1 MKKSSYYKQSNGEN
15 IKQVINWQDHD
26 LGDSLFYS
34 YRSTIYNSNTFPSSL
49 HYHNYYELVILE
61 EGNIEYI
68 CDSTCVHPKAGDI
81 LLIPPG
87 MFHMSKIGC
96 EETNY
101 KRHVFYLYPD
111 AFDGFGCEALVGF
124 LKEASKGIAVFSPL
138 DKNRSMIFSL
148 LHQLSQALEQ
158 ETKPNYQALA
168 KGLVLQIFFLINES
182 NSILQD
188 HESTLPENFLAIK
201 QYMEQNFIE
210 ISSVKEVADH
220 FFYSREYISRLFRQY
235 LNTSVSNYIKALRI
249 TYSQRMIEQGC
260 SISEAC
266 YQSGFE
272 NMSTFIRTFRNI
284 SGTTPSEYRKQ
295 SWRFFSC

>member
-1 MKKSSYYKQSNGEN
+1 MKKLSYYKQSDGEN
-15 IKQVINWQDHD
+15 IKQIMNWQDHD

-34 YRSTIYNSNTFPSSL
+34 YRSTLYNSNTFPSSL

-68 CDSTCVHPKAGDI
+68 CDSTCVHPKMGDI

-111 AFDGFGCEALVGF
+111 AFDGFGCGSLVSF
-124 LKEASKGIAVFSPL
+124 LKDASKGIAVFSPI
-138 DKNRSMIFSL
+138 DKKRSMIFSL

-158 ETKPNYQALA
+158 EENPNYQAFA
-168 KGLVLQIFFLINES
+168 KGLILQIFFYIGES
-182 NSILQD
+182 NSTFLD
-188 HESTLPENFLAIK
+188 CGTALPDNLLAIK
-201 QYMEQNFIE
+201 QYIEQNFIE

-220 FFYSREYISRLFRQY
+220 FFYSREYVSRFFRQHF
-235 LNTSVSNYIKALRI
+235 NTTVSNYIKSLRI
-249 TYSQRMIEQGC
+249 AYSQRLIEQGC
-260 SISEAC
+260 PISEAC

-284 SGTTPSEYRKQ
+284 SGMTPSEYRKQ
-295 SWRFFSC
+295 T

>member
-1 MKKSSYYKQSNGEN
+1 MKKLSYYKQSNEEN

-34 YRSTIYNSNTFPSSL
+34 YRSTLYNSNTFPSSL

-68 CDSTCVHPKAGDI
+68 CDSTCVHPKTGDI

-111 AFDGFGCEALVGF
+111 AVDSFGCEELVSF
-124 LKEASKGIAVFSPL
+124 LKGTSKGITVFSPL

-148 LHQLSQALEQ
+148 LHQLSQALDQ
-158 ETKPNYQALA
+158 GINPKYQALA
-168 KGLVLQIFFLINES
+168 KGLIIQIFFYIGES
-182 NSILQD
+182 NSIQGD
-188 HESTLPENFLAIK
+188 NETAFPKNVLAIK
-201 QYMEQNFIE
+201 EYIEQHFME
-210 ISSVKEVADH
+210 ISSVKEVADR

-235 LNTSVSNYIKALRI
+235 LNTSVSNYIKARRI
-249 TYSQRMIEQGC
+249 AYSQQLIEQGC
-260 SISEAC
+260 PISVAC

-284 SGTTPSEYRKQ
+284 SGITPSAYRKQ
-295 SWRFFSC
+295 T

>member
-34 YRSTIYNSNTFPSSL
+34 YRSTLYNSNTFPSSL

-61 EGNIEYI
+61 EGNIDYI
-68 CDSTCVHPKAGDI
+68 CESTCVHPKIGDI
-81 LLIPPG
+81 LLISPG

-111 AFDGFGCEALVGF
+111 ALDGFGCGALVGF

-138 DKNRSMIFSL
+138 DKNRSMIFTL

-158 ETKPNYQALA
+158 EAKPNYQALA

-188 HESTLPENFLAIK
+188 HESTLPENLRAIK
-201 QYMEQNFIE
+201 QYIEQNFIE

-220 FFYSREYISRLFRQY
+220 FFYSREYVSRLFRQY
-235 LNTSVSNYIKALRI
+235 FNTTVSNYIKARQI
-249 TYSQRMIEQGC
+249 AYSQSLIEQGC

-295 SWRFFSC
+295 T